1 MSENNN
7 AVDNDSLDARTLL
20 HLSIMTHNGMPD
32 LAVKNWAAVAAD
44 TGLSVATVNN
54 SEKTRSFSVP
64 PSRMAPPA
72 APVIKRRNRGN
83 KQNAAAD
90 SDDNEDDDVE
100 DNGINAL
107 AAPSPATKTRKRA
120 SNRNVAAAAD
130 DNGDDNDQAIEDN
143 LAIQAASV
151 CPAGPAGP
159 SRRVTRSSTRAKKQD
174 VVVGDHDSQ
183 AGEGAVAGPSA
194 RPIRAARAALR
205 PTRASRGHGAT
216 VAGLAAPIDMTRERE
231 NAQNVPDVNENDA
244 HAEENANNVPA
255 DPAGR
260 DLPRHLQRWFAL
272 GTTKESLVESRQPR
286 RS

>member
-7 AVDNDSLDARTLL
+7 AVDNDSSDARTLL

-44 TGLSVATVNN
+44 TGLSVATAKQQFGKDKKLFRTAKQNG
-54 SEKTRSFSVP
+54 
-64 PSRMAPPA
+64 PPA

-90 SDDNEDDDVE
+90 GDDDVE
-100 DNGINAL
+100 DDGINAL
-107 AAPSPATKTRKRA
+107 AAPASPATKTRKRA

-151 CPAGPAGP
+151 GPAGPAGP

-174 VVVGDHDSQ
+174 VVVGDHDDQ

-194 RPIRAARAALR
+194 RPIRAARAAPR
-205 PTRASRGHGAT
+205 PARASRGHGAT

-231 NAQNVPDVNENDA
+231 NSQNVPDVNENDA
-244 HAEENANNVPA
+244 HAEGNTSNVPA
-255 DPAGR
+255 GPAGR
-260 DLPRHLQRWFAL
+260 DPSQHFQRWFAL
-272 GTTKESLVESRQPR
+272 GTTKESLAESRQSR